1 LQKWTLEKSGFGLDF
16 VKIGKNCNNII
27 VTKIDFLLSL
37 QIAILYLTISAKLQ
51 ILQKLLV
58 CNDNT
63 SCYLMQTA
71 LGFCLAG
78 DKRANWIFNLI
89 FDIIYLR

>member
-1 LQKWTLEKSGFGLDF
+1 
-16 VKIGKNCNNII
+16 
-27 VTKIDFLLSL
+27 
-37 QIAILYLTISAKLQ
+37 
-51 ILQKLLV
+51 
-58 CNDNT
+58 
-63 SCYLMQTA
+63 MQTA

>member
-1 LQKWTLEKSGFGLDF
+1 LQKWTLEKSGFQLDF
-16 VKIGKNCNNII
+16 VKMFAICKNRI
-27 VTKIDFLLSL
+27 VAKVDFLLSL
-37 QIAILYLTISAKLQ
+37 QIAILYLTIFAKLQ
-51 ILQKLLV
+51 ILQKLSV

-78 DKRANWIFNLI
+78 DKRANWIFN
-89 FDIIYLR
+89 